1 MYGCGMQD
9 VCSRGSIV
17 AAQAEELGRDL
28 LEVGVGVCGHLA
40 RLLLYRRAVSGG
52 VWWLWEV
59 VIQVKRKLIRKNL
72 CRS

>member
-1 MYGCGMQD
+1 M
-9 VCSRGSIV
+9 

-59 VIQVKRKLIRKNL
+59 VIQVKRKLIRKYL